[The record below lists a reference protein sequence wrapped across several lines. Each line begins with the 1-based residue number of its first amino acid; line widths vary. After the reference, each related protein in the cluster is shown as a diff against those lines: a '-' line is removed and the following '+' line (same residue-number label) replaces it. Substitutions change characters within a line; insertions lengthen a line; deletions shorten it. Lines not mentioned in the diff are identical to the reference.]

1 MKKPILATLL
11 NIALPGTGYLYLGV
25 RRTFG
30 SLLLLSFLISCGILL
45 DAQSPSS
52 FLNDAIP
59 YISPWEWISLTLLT
73 IALGYD
79 AYSEAKLKNAQTSK
93 SIDKK

>member
-30 SLLLLSFLISCGILL
+30 LLLLLSFLASCGILL
-45 DAQSPSS
+45 DTQSPSS
-52 FLNDAIP
+52 FLNDAVP
-59 YISPWEWISLTLLT
+59 YVSPWEMISLALLM
-73 IALGYD
+73 IALGHD
-79 AYSEAKLKNAQTSK
+79 AYSEAKLKNTQISE
-93 SIDKK
+93 SIEKK